1 MYSDTTEYRQFLRQI
16 TEMKRGKYYSDDT
29 YSINPSSAELDTE
42 TLDEFEYDDLAMSVF
57 LDHVYSL
64 TKESPIFQ
72 ELYSAAAALM
82 FSTDL
87 EIGLA
92 VLCSYDYLA
101 DFYAC
106 FLAHTTVDSGNP
118 VQTIEEYIRLYKS
131 LHLRR

>member
-1 MYSDTTEYRQFLRQI
+1 MYSTTEEYRQFLRQI
-16 TEMKRGKYYSDDT
+16 TEMKKGKYYSDDT
-29 YSINPSSAELDTE
+29 YSINPSSGEIDTE

-64 TKESPIFQ
+64 TKDSPIFQ
-72 ELYSAAAALM
+72 KLYSDAAALM

-101 DFYAC
+101 DFYTF
-106 FLAHTTVDSGNP
+106 FLLHKNSVKPEELILT
-118 VQTIEEYIRLYKS
+118 EEYIRLHNK
-131 LHLRR
+131 LHKNI